1 MLTADVDG
9 SDDDKQMAWATTE
22 NDDNQN
28 EGMPSSTFQILILA
42 YFKIAL
48 HLIHNG
54 NITLPFLDN
63 WNDLVKAKVTLNWNG
78 IGDKFTIM
86 FLIANTSDKQNEN
99 SRWSQS
105 VLNIYNEN
113 ITSSPVEES
122 KQEAS
127 AESHSLIKNS
137 SSFNNIKETLNPFEK
152 DSSNSISNLLELF
165 KSIVYKITVV
175 GLPWTQ
181 MPSGSNMVKM
191 LNINSMFKKYG
202 YEEEYYESMFLTGL
216 TMISS
221 RKYVQSVEFFR
232 HIQKHIFN
240 TLNDI
245 PDEVSKTKWNK
256 INPYKTNVQVIS
268 ETKSVK
274 SNSSAQSQNSTKA
287 KFSALIQ
294 KAIKLEIL
302 IADCCSQHSQVKEK
316 LDAFKNA
323 TRLFKIKSLEKFKEI
338 YPPKTYI
345 SINQSFG
352 EPKMHLGQY
361 LQEEDIYSELLKLQ
375 PGLLKLIMVR

>member
-9 SDDDKQMAWATTE
+9 SDDDRQMAWATTE

-28 EGMPSSTFQILILA
+28 EGMSSSTFQILILA

-54 NITLPFLDN
+54 NITLRFLDN
-63 WNDLVKAKVTLNWNG
+63 WSDFVKAKVTLNWNG
-78 IGDKFTIM
+78 VGDKFTIM

-152 DSSNSISNLLELF
+152 DSSGSISNLLELF

-181 MPSGSNMVKM
+181 MPSGSNMVKI

-232 HIQKHIFN
+232 QIQKHIFN

-302 IADCCSQHSQVKEK
+302 IADWCSQHSQVKEK

-323 TRLFKIKSLEKFKEI
+323 TRLFKIKSLEKFKQI

-345 SINQSFG
+345 STNQSFG